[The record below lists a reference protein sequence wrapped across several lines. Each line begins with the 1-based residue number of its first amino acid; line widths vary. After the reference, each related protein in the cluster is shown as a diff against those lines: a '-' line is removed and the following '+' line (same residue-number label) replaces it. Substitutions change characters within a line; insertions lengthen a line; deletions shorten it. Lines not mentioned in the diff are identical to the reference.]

1 MPDFTAQERGVAD
14 AAPVPAPKPFRVSE
28 FEVHYA
34 GLPHRYVAVL
44 KGASAPK
51 SAAEL
56 MEPGAWDDVGCLE
69 PWDEISITWGITPQD
84 AWTMRLRVIGT
95 KKHGLRGFERA
106 AGLVERDHT
115 VVAIVSAACQATTHW
130 GEEPVAVADEGK
142 ISRTGKA

>member
-1 MPDFTAQERGVAD
+1 MPDFVATEREVATD
-14 AAPVPAPKPFRVSE
+14 AAAAAPKPYRVSAD
-28 FEVHYA
+28 EVHYA

-44 KGASAPK
+44 KGAQAPK

-56 MEPGAWDDVGCLE
+56 MEPGAWDEVGSLE
-69 PWDEISITWGITPQD
+69 PWDEISITWGVSPQD
-84 AWTMRLRVIGT
+84 AWTMQLRVIGT